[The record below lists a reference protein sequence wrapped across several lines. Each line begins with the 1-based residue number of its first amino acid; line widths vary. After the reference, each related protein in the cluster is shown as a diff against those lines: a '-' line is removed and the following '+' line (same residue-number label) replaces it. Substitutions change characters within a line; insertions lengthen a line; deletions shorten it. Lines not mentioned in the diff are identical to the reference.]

1 MDPRSS
7 DSLVGHLPL
16 LLNYVRRRLRYYEAI
31 GDVGPDALTAE
42 DVVKAVYLEAA
53 GQLGHLPPGAE
64 GYRRL
69 RALADHVLER
79 ELRRIRAERASVE
92 NAPEVSL
99 ARRLPELFPDP
110 SIPPP
115 DEVAAAAEMQRALAR
130 IVGDLPIELR
140 EPFLLRVADRY
151 DPDDVAAIEGI
162 SPEEVDRRV
171 ARASLLVRER
181 LAREYGEREAPR
193 LDELFRLVERLQP
206 SAATQALLRTK
217 LDATSSPPPPTA
229 A

>member
-7 DSLVGHLPL
+7 DLLAGHLPL
-16 LLNYVRRRLRYYEAI
+16 LLNYVDRRLRYYEAI
-31 GDVGPDALTAE
+31 GDLAPDTITAE
-42 DVVKAVYLEAA
+42 DVAKAVYLEAA
-53 GQLGHLPPGAE
+53 GQRDHLPSGAE

-69 RALADHVLER
+69 RALADDVLER

-110 SIPPP
+110 STPPP
-115 DEVAAAAEMQRALAR
+115 DEVVAAAELQRAL
-130 IVGDLPIELR
+130 GL
-140 EPFLLRVADRY
+140 
-151 DPDDVAAIEGI
+151 AALEGI
-162 SPEEVDRRV
+162 SPDEVDRRV

-181 LAREYGEREAPR
+181 LACEYGEREAPR

-206 SAATQALLRTK
+206 SAATQAFARAQ